1 MFDDLWV
8 EKYRPKTLQDICLLN
23 AIIDKFNDYKSQGTC
38 PNLLFVGK
46 AGIGKTSLAK
56 ILANDILD
64 CQYLYINASDEN
76 GIDTIRSKVTRF
88 AMTKSLDG
96 CIKLIILDEVDGLTL
111 DAQRA
116 LRNTMEE
123 YSGSCRF
130 VLTANYKHRVIPPLH
145 SRTQQFDLTPSKE
158 LYVNRLKHVLTQE
171 GVKHE
176 QEQLDVYVKTYY
188 PDLRQ
193 AINEL
198 QKNTRVNELLTSEQL
213 NNQQFANKIFQILM
227 TDPNAVVKF
236 RSKIIQSEDKFNGDY
251 LNLLKDLFEVVTSE
265 KFNNSITQ
273 QEMLLAVSEYIYR
286 GAFVLDQ
293 EINFFSCLLQLA
305 TIARS
310 SK

>member
-8 EKYRPKTLQDICLLN
+8 EKYRPKNLSDICLSD
-23 AIIDKFNDYKSQGTC
+23 AILAKFNDYKTDGTC

-64 CQYLYINASDEN
+64 CQYQYINASDEN
-76 GIDTIRSKVTRF
+76 GIETIRSKVTRF

-130 VLTANYKHRVIPPLH
+130 VLTANYEHRVIPPLQ
-145 SRTQQFDLTPSKE
+145 SRTQNYDLTPSKE
-158 LYVNRLKHVLTQE
+158 LYVDRLKHVLSQE
-171 GVKHE
+171 NIIHVA
-176 QEQLDVYVKTYY
+176 EQLDSYVKTYY

-198 QKNTRVNELLTSEQL
+198 QKNTRENELLVVEH
-213 NNQQFANKIFQILM
+213 NNKNFANKIFSLIIA
-227 TDPNAVVKF
+227 DPKSVVKF

-251 LNLLKDLFEVVTSE
+251 LNLLKDLFETVASHDF
-265 KFNNSITQ
+265 KNPLTQ
-273 QEMLLAVSEYIYR
+273 QEALLVVSEYIYR

-293 EINFFSCLLQLA
+293 EINFFSCLLALA
-305 TIARS
+305 NVVN
-310 SK
+310 K